1 MFKRIAAIFA
11 ALTLALAVTACGQ
24 ENRSDTANG
33 GSQTRP
39 DTNQSQNGQQNDGT
53 GGSWQNGTDTPTQPG
68 AGVGGA
74 AGSQENSQSGG
85 SDGLTGDN
93 DAQDDARMGRST
105 LRRGAE
111 STATFRQMLENG
123 YVHDS
128 DGFLNDGENTSW

>member
-1 MFKRIAAIFA
+1 MKQFFVILAV
-11 ALTLALAVTACGQ
+11 LALSVALTACG
-24 ENRSDTANG
+24 EKGRNDSND
-33 GSQTRP
+33 QTRP
-39 DTNQSQNGQQNDGT
+39 DTNQSQNSQQENGT

-85 SDGLTGDN
+85 SGLTGDN
-93 DAQDDARMGRST
+93 GAQDDARMGRST